1 MTFSDICRET
11 VLQISGSYVSQ
22 LKEESTVRIQ
32 VQRIQGMKVIWGFSL
47 LVLGSK
53 LRNPVD
59 RKGYRKGYQLD
70 FASKG

>member
-1 MTFSDICRET
+1 MTFSDIRRET